1 MLIGRNVKGY
11 GNMDVCHGGGHLA
24 DFIKGNDVVGGR
36 VKRLGFDKRKKAVE
50 SEKKIKQ
57 G

>member
-1 MLIGRNVKGY
+1 MIGRNVKGY